1 MQVSFYFEKQKPE
14 LNEAIRCGFDLGFFS
29 ISGNQGKF
37 DSESL
42 QMPCKIYV
50 YITIIDVLDSLR
62 RLITS
67 KKNMVEAIV
76 AGSSIRIKFEKINS
90 HLFSLS
96 INKNLIEIS
105 PLMDMV

>member
-67 KKNMVEAIV
+67 KKIWLRLLLLVHQLELNSRKSTAIFFHYLL
-76 AGSSIRIKFEKINS
+76 IKI
-90 HLFSLS
+90 
-96 INKNLIEIS
+96 
-105 PLMDMV
+105 